1 MLYERSQSIEQRITR
16 VLELVKSGDCSTP
29 RIAEELG
36 VSVPTV
42 SRCIEALR
50 HRGHKIRS
58 ERKDGHWCYQLEKSG
73 ARRAMTS
80 GSSAQT

>member
-1 MLYERSQSIEQRITR
+1 MLYERSKSIEQRISR
-16 VLELVKSGDCSTP
+16 VLELVKSGDCSAP

-50 HRGHKIRS
+50 HRGHRIRS
-58 ERKDGHWCYQLEKSG
+58 EKKGGHWCYLLEATSTKSK
-73 ARRAMTS
+73 
-80 GSSAQT
+80 SASRSEVRP